1 VLVRRENKRSIRIV
15 GHASTARKTPHTA
28 LLSVAGATLGAGVYV
43 LTGTIGST
51 TGPATIICFFISGL
65 ASVLSGICY
74 AEFGARVPRAG
85 SAYVYSFV
93 TVGEAI
99 AWTTGWQ
106 LLLEY
111 IIGASTVARSWS
123 GYLDSL
129 SGGAISAFMS
139 SHIPPM
145 NVTGLAQEVDFL
157 AFGITMLLTCVCAF
171 GAKESSMVNNLLTGT
186 NVLVIL
192 FTIIVSDFRYTLV
205 QLTLWH
211 RFYRRFSCRREHST
225 PTQRSMSPL
234 RLSRT

>member
-1 VLVRRENKRSIRIV
+1 
-15 GHASTARKTPHTA
+15 
-28 LLSVAGATLGAGVYV
+28 
-43 LTGTIGST
+43 
-51 TGPATIICFFISGL
+51 
-65 ASVLSGICY
+65 VLSGICY

-111 IIGASTVARSWS
+111 IIGASTVARAWS

-129 SGGAISAFMS
+129 SGGAISAYMAA
-139 SHIPPM
+139 HIPPM
-145 NVTGLAQEVDFL
+145 HVTGLASEVDFL

-192 FTIIVSDFRYTLV
+192 FTIIVSTSLSANVLEIVWLAFRFA
-205 QLTLWH
+205 LTAQTSVA
-211 RFYRRFSCRREHST
+211 YCRRGAFT
-225 PTQRSMSPL
+225 PSQQTTR
-234 RLSRT
+234 RLHRIQA